1 MIRHGIR
8 ALLLASVFVFPA
20 MAQAPQP
27 LDTDDPVLASVDGAP
42 IRRSDVIAV
51 QRTLPPQFQQLPVEV
66 LYPAVLERLI
76 DAKLLANAGRREN
89 LDKDPEVKQRLAQFE
104 ERLIQDVYLTRRIEA
119 AVNDKAIRERY
130 DQYIKTN
137 PAEEE
142 VRARHILVSTEAQA
156 KEVIAELKKGADFAD
171 VARAKSID
179 PTGKQQGGD
188 LGYFSRDEMVP
199 EFSEAAFNLKEGEI
213 TETPVKSQ
221 FGWHVIKVEAKRK
234 STPAFEEMRDQ
245 LAEEIQQETV
255 NQIVAQL
262 RSSAK
267 IERFNSD
274 GSSAPAEKATPPR

>member
-1 MIRHGIR
+1 MIRYGIR
-8 ALLLASVFVFPA
+8 ALLLASVFALPA

-27 LDTDDPVLASVDGAP
+27 LDTDDPIVASVDGAP

-51 QRTLPPQFQQLPVEV
+51 QRTLPPQFQQVPVEV

-76 DAKLLANAGRREN
+76 DAKLLANAGRKES

-104 ERLIQDVYLTRRIEA
+104 ERLIQEVYLTRRIEA

-130 DQYIKTN
+130 DQYVKSN
-137 PAEEE
+137 PAKEE

-156 KEVIAELKKGADFAD
+156 KDVIAELKKGADFAD
-171 VARAKSID
+171 LAKAKSID
-179 PTGKQQGGD
+179 PAGKQQGGD
-188 LGYFSRDEMVP
+188 LGYFSREEMVP
-199 EFSEAAFNLKEGEI
+199 EFSEAAFKLKEGEI
-213 TETPVKSQ
+213 TEMPVKSQ
-221 FGWHVIKVEAKRK
+221 FGWHVIKVEARRK

-262 RSSAK
+262 RSGAK
-267 IERFNSD
+267 IERFNPD
-274 GSSAPAEKATPPR
+274 GSSAPAGNATPPR